1 MPLEARHCLYIVP
14 AHMSRPAPI
23 FRISSGR
30 RLRGPVWSP
39 TKPELA
45 IAFRRGTG
53 FEVAVVGTA
62 GEPLRRFLGRDATFF
77 RDGRMLLRRRDQLR
91 LVAGNVT
98 TTLLVAGGRLRRAA
112 GFPVTGYD
120 LSGTDGYGRAG
131 AIVVVW
137 AELRSRVLLVRPNG
151 TLVRVSPI
159 YEAEAGESMPGLPA
173 WSPDG
178 RILLIPW
185 QHDHPTI
192 PLSHEH
198 CLARWTAVHGYRAT
212 VCRNPHFDR
221 ILWHPDGGTA
231 LLNNGLVVA
240 RDGTVRA
247 RVHDL
252 GRAMSVRW
260 KRPLLAHIG

>member
-1 MPLEARHCLYIVP
+1 MIAATAAALAIGLSSPPAVAAPNCPDLRPRLRSPQPFVAGLAGAWVPLEARHCLYIVP

-62 GEPLRRFLGRDATFF
+62 GEPRRRFLGRDATFF

-98 TTLLVAGGRLRRAA
+98 TTLLAAGGRLRRAA

-159 YEAEAGESMPGLPA
+159 YEAETGESMPGAPA

-178 RILLIPW
+178 RILLIPGS
-185 QHDHPTI
+185 T
-192 PLSHEH
+192 
-198 CLARWTAVHGYRAT
+198 TT
-212 VCRNPHFDR
+212 
-221 ILWHPDGGTA
+221 
-231 LLNNGLVVA
+231 
-240 RDGTVRA
+240 
-247 RVHDL
+247 
-252 GRAMSVRW
+252 
-260 KRPLLAHIG
+260 RPFL